1 MKKEAMSPHLEEVLH
16 SIDQLSTP
24 EQLEII
30 CHITNRLKQRELQQP
45 KRKWLDLA
53 GTSPYPLFGEDA
65 QVWVSRSRREDQ
77 EQCDPTFRL

>member
-30 CHITNRLKQRELQQP
+30 SHITNRLKQRELQQP

-53 GTSPYPLFGEDA
+53 
-65 QVWVSRSRREDQ
+65 
-77 EQCDPTFRL
+77 

>member
-1 MKKEAMSPHLEEVLH
+1 MSPHLEKVLR

-30 CHITNRLKQRELQQP
+30 SHITDRLKQCELQQP
-45 KRKWLDLA
+45 KGKWLDLA
-53 GTSPYPLFGEDA
+53 GTAPYPLLGEDA

-77 EQCDPTFRL
+77 EQRNRLLDQTHEN

>member
-1 MKKEAMSPHLEEVLH
+1 MSPHLEEVLH

-30 CHITNRLKQRELQQP
+30 SHITNRLKQRELKQP

-53 GTSPYPLFGEDA
+53 GTSPYPLLGEDA

-77 EQCDPTFRL
+77 EQRDRLRNQTNEN